1 MNAEPRAA
9 SRRGVVFRGNTRSVE
24 DDDARVDGRTDDN
37 HHASTS
43 GRRRGRR
50 RETCHTS
57 SITRG
62 STEFART
69 RPRGPVGVAA
79 LPSLAYFS
87 LYSSSNQF
95 FHSRTNARSLAFNL
109 RVRRVRINPFHR
121 YHNARQLWKSAQ
133 SSPPPAF
140 DAGGSSNV
148 AHPPPAS
155 SAGGG
160 GGGGGGVTL
169 MLAGDGAAPIP
180 APAVGDR
187 IIPATRFSM
196 CGGNPPG
203 GGASTGIGAPGGG
216 GAIVAVAAAP
226 PATLFACGSR
236 PTSFDDTLMLIVPF
250 KE

>member
-160 GGGGGGVTL
+160 RRRRRRRRHAHARRRRRRAHPRARGRRPYHPSDPVFDVRREPPRRRREHRDRRARRRRRDRRGRRGRRR
-169 MLAGDGAAPIP
+169 APP
-180 APAVGDR
+180 RLSSRAVR
-187 IIPATRFSM
+187 VRR
-196 CGGNPPG
+196 
-203 GGASTGIGAPGGG
+203 AST
-216 GAIVAVAAAP
+216 
-226 PATLFACGSR
+226 TR
-236 PTSFDDTLMLIVPF
+236 
-250 KE
+250 

>member
-121 YHNARQLWKSAQ
+121 YHNARQLWKSAHP
-133 SSPPPAF
+133 SSL
-140 DAGGSSNV
+140 G
-148 AHPPPAS
+148 AS
-155 SAGGG
+155 SSAPRAGKDKRSRS
-160 GGGGGGVTL
+160 T
-169 MLAGDGAAPIP
+169 
-180 APAVGDR
+180 
-187 IIPATRFSM
+187 ATRCVF
-196 CGGNPPG
+196 
-203 GGASTGIGAPGGG
+203 
-216 GAIVAVAAAP
+216 
-226 PATLFACGSR
+226 FGSR
-236 PTSFDDTLMLIVPF
+236 FDNNKNRFINHAWRRLG
-250 KE
+250 